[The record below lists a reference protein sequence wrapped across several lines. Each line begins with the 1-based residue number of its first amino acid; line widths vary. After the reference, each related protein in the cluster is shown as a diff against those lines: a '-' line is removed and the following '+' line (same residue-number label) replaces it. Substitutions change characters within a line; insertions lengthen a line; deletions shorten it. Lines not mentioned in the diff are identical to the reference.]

1 MGRLLEPIQ
10 GELSRRNIAWSNVD
24 ETEPTGVRMSTMH
37 SAKGLEFARLAV
49 TGVNHDALPLAIAF
63 TPEAED
69 KTQHDFDVLRERCLL
84 YVACTRAR
92 DELLVTGSGAPSTL
106 FPG

>member
-1 MGRLLEPIQ
+1 
-10 GELSRRNIAWSNVD
+10 
-24 ETEPTGVRMSTMH
+24 MSTMH

-49 TGVNHDALPLAIAF
+49 IGVNHDALPLPIAV

-106 FPG
+106 LPG